1 MGANVRPKVL
11 NTEAGAGLGY
21 VEWNQVAAVAEA
33 QAAAKNNLG
42 VAPKSSDNNGKN
54 LRKTKNNNAGLTYP
68 TSAQYAVNS
77 DGTVKQPTSGC
88 TNLRANALGVGN
100 SLATTEWAQFPVAAS
115 AASLTCTVVYTN
127 GAVLS
132 ADTASGQANGAG
144 KKSDGTAAKS
154 NLNCVGPSVGFLTPS
169 RRGLTLG
176 FTTPS
181 TSRPLSAL
189 LMARVGTPSTTLSPS
204 RPRRNRSSRWA
215 RTPTPSPPTT
225 PTTLSARTA
234 RGGRPES
241 SRARGR
247 TTPTSRPTSRWR
259 PRGPTKTTPASPP
272 RTTSSLPSAPVRTAA
287 TRPRPA
293 TPRPAPAPATPRSRT
308 SSRARRSSRSSPGR
322 CRSRRWPT
330 LPRTRAA
337 TPWSCRRR
345 TPAPC
350 PRRPSRATSPTR
362 SRSRPGRWPSATSPW
377 RRTSTTTSSP
387 TASATSTS
395 AWRAT

>member
-154 NLNCVGPSVGFLTPS
+154 NLNCVGPSVGFLTPYYIGGKWASEPPS

-189 LMARVGTPSTTLSPS
+189 LRARVGTPSTTLSPS

-259 PRGPTKTTPASPP
+259 PRGPTKTTLGF
-272 RTTSSLPSAPVRTAA
+272 TTPSTS
-287 TRPRPA
+287 RPLSA
-293 TPRPAPAPATPRSRT
+293 LL
-308 SSRARRSSRSSPGR
+308 RARVG
-322 CRSRRWPT
+322 
-330 LPRTRAA
+330 TRFDKVNYA
-337 TPWSCRRR
+337 
-345 TPAPC
+345 
-350 PRRPSRATSPTR
+350 
-362 SRSRPGRWPSATSPW
+362 GV
-377 RRTSTTTSSP
+377 
-387 TASATSTS
+387 
-395 AWRAT
+395 